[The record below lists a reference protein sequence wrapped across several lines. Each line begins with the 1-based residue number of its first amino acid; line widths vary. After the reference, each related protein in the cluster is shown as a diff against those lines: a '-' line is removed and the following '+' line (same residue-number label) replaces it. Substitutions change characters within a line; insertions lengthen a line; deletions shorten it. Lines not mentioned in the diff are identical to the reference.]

1 MARNMA
7 QKSTSRSVGR
17 PREFDEESA
26 LEAAMD
32 AFWAKGYEATSMADL
47 CSCTGLH
54 KGSLYQAFG
63 DKHTLFMNALTHY
76 ADSEFHETATVMK
89 ETNTPLENIRAAIDK
104 IMVDAGSE
112 KGCMMI
118 NSMVE
123 LAPHDPEVK
132 KALQGFAQQR
142 VGVMADLIGKA
153 QEMGEISSKTEPYKL
168 AQQLMMALA
177 GGAALV
183 KGFVAPEDV
192 REALHDIIDA
202 WV

>member
-1 MARNMA
+1 
-7 QKSTSRSVGR
+7 
-17 PREFDEESA
+17 
-26 LEAAMD
+26 MD

-47 CSCTGLH
+47 CNCTGLH

-63 DKHTLFMNALTHY
+63 DKHKLFMNALKHY
-76 ADSEFHETATVMK
+76 ADTEFREVAAVAFQSAS
-89 ETNTPLENIRAAIDK
+89 PLENIRAAVDK
-104 IMVDAGSE
+104 IMEDAGSQ

-123 LAPHDPEVK
+123 LAPHDPEVRT
-132 KALQGFAQQR
+132 ALQGFATQR
-142 VGVMADLIGKA
+142 IRVMADLIGKA
-153 QEMGEISSKTEPYKL
+153 QEMGEISSKMEPKKL

-183 KGFVAPEDV
+183 KGFVPAEDI
-192 REALHDIIDA
+192 RSALHDLIDT